1 MPGLYWV
8 KIATAPM
15 RYQIYPPPPALAH
28 IVRFYWVYE
37 IDGIAGQPYVYRSL
51 ASGMAEM
58 VFHYKGQ
65 FSELDHDG
73 HPVDGCSH
81 LHAQTGKSRRFKT
94 REDFG
99 IFGAYLFP
107 DALPQLTGYS
117 AQQLTDQMPDLVAV
131 WGAAGRILED
141 QIMTAPDDLTRC
153 QLLSEFLCQRLAYA
167 RQPDLR
173 AKAAIHAA
181 IRGDGLTRVQDL
193 AAAFNL
199 SPRQLERQFAI
210 HAGFSPKLFLRIL
223 RFQAAVAHFGDRNLP
238 LTDIA
243 LACGYYDQAHFIHDF
258 KQFSGYT
265 PRAFFRGSPE
275 GREFQAP

>member
-1 MPGLYWV
+1 
-8 KIATAPM
+8 M

-37 IDGIAGQPYVYRSL
+37 IDGIGGQPYVYRSL

-58 VFHYKGQ
+58 VFHYKGR

-73 HPVDGCSH
+73 HPANDFSH
-81 LHAQTGKSRRFKT
+81 LHAQTGKSRRFET
-94 REDFG
+94 LEDFG
-99 IFGAYLFP
+99 IFGAYLYP
-107 DALPQLTGYS
+107 DALPQLTGHS

-131 WGAAGRILED
+131 WGAQGRILEE
-141 QIMTAPDDLTRC
+141 QIMAAADDQNRC
-153 QLLSEFLCQRLAYA
+153 ALLSRFLLRRLQDA

-173 AKAAIHAA
+173 AQAAIHAA
-181 IRGDGLTRVQDL
+181 IRGDGLTTVQGL
-193 AAAFNL
+193 ADTFNL
-199 SPRQLERQFAI
+199 SPRQLERQFAA
-210 HAGFSPKLFLRIL
+210 HAGFSPKRFLRIL
-223 RFQAAVAHFGDRNLP
+223 RFQAAVAHYGDRNLP

-265 PRAFFRGSPE
+265 PREFFRGSPE
-275 GREFQAP
+275 GREFQAV